1 MQNKHYTSKTANK
14 KMFVAK
20 HRLPLHTNDCVYP
33 FLKLLILCA
42 PARKCAEHRR
52 TAKPAN
58 TYEEMKKQY
67 LQLLSLVSLL
77 SNMYINILNVSITV
91 VLQDESFKLFITR
104 LFYNELFSIICIFY
118 FRKKS
123 SRG

>member
-42 PARKCAEHRR
+42 PARKCAEHRW

-67 LQLLSLVSLL
+67 LQLLSLVSLP
-77 SNMYINILNVSITV
+77 SNMYINILYQS
-91 VLQDESFKLFITR
+91 R
-104 LFYNELFSIICIFY
+104 WFYKMNHLNFLSPDCSTMSCFQ
-118 FRKKS
+118 
-123 SRG
+123 